1 MKIKNLVLGIALGV
15 AFGLAI
21 GATATRAADLPR
33 SPAPYFSA
41 PAAGFNWSGG
51 YVGANVGYNWGK
63 ITNSG
68 TNPSGLEGGL
78 QGGYNWQ
85 NGQFVYGAETDLQ
98 LSGAD
103 DTFAPFKFSNP
114 WFGTLRG
121 RGGFA
126 YSNFLFYLTAGLA
139 YGGLKAE
146 NGLLTE
152 SKTHIGWTAGLG
164 AEVGI
169 TSNWSAK
176 AEYLY
181 MDLGSRSYSLTGTT
195 NGYQA
200 NLIRLGVNY
209 HF

>member
-1 MKIKNLVLGIALGV
+1 MKKMILALGM
-15 AFGLAI
+15 ALGMAL
-21 GATATRAADLPR
+21 ATASAAAAADLPR
-33 SPAPYFSA
+33 GSAPYYST

-63 ITNSG
+63 VTNTG

-181 MDLGSRSYSLTGTT
+181 MDLGSRSYSLTGAT

-200 NLIRLGVNY
+200 NMIRLGVNY

>member
-1 MKIKNLVLGIALGV
+1 MKKIVFAL
-15 AFGLAI
+15 GLAI
-21 GATATRAADLPR
+21 MSVSAAGAADLPR
-33 SPAPYFSA
+33 NSAPYYSAA
-41 PAAGFNWSGG
+41 PATGFNWSGG
-51 YVGANVGYNWGK
+51 YVGANIGYNWGK
-63 ITNSG
+63 ITNTG

-85 NGQFVYGAETDLQ
+85 NGQFVFGAETDLQ

-126 YSNFLFYLTAGLA
+126 YSNFLFYLTGGLA

-200 NLIRLGVNY
+200 NMIRLGLNY

>member
-1 MKIKNLVLGIALGV
+1 MKKMNLALGL
-15 AFGLAI
+15 ALGLAMSAA
-21 GATATRAADLPR
+21 GAARAADLPR
-33 SPAPYFSA
+33 NSAPYFSA

-63 ITNSG
+63 ITNTG

-152 SKTHIGWTAGLG
+152 SKTHIGWTAGVG

-200 NLIRLGVNY
+200 NMIRLGVNY

>member
-1 MKIKNLVLGIALGV
+1 MKKTNLALGL
-15 AFGLAI
+15 ALGLAMSAA
-21 GATATRAADLPR
+21 GAARAADLPR
-33 SPAPYFSA
+33 NSAPYFSA

-51 YVGANVGYNWGK
+51 YVGANIGYNWGK
-63 ITNSG
+63 VTNTG

-152 SKTHIGWTAGLG
+152 SKTHIGWTAGVG

-200 NLIRLGVNY
+200 NMIRLGVNY

>member
-1 MKIKNLVLGIALGV
+1 MKKIVLAL
-15 AFGLAI
+15 GLAI
-21 GATATRAADLPR
+21 AASAASAADLPR
-33 SPAPYFSA
+33 NSAPYYSA
-41 PAAGFNWSGG
+41 PAAAGFNWSGG
-51 YVGANVGYNWGK
+51 YVGVNLGYNWGK
-63 ITNSG
+63 ISNATVLS
-68 TNPSGLEGGL
+68 PSGLEGGL

-85 NGQFVYGAETDLQ
+85 NGQFVFGAETDLQ

-121 RGGFA
+121 RAGFA
-126 YSNFLFYLTAGLA
+126 YSNFLFYGTAGLA

-152 SKTHIGWTAGLG
+152 SKTHVGWTAGLG

-200 NLIRLGVNY
+200 NIIRLGLNY